1 MYSPFNR
8 ISDNRIQVMPA
19 PAAAC
24 PGVTR
29 QHAAWALVLF
39 AASLLFVLPLVAN
52 ADAGVI
58 HLGSSAAGLVSGR
71 GVTAEGPPIT
81 VPLNKSR
88 IVNLNAPATRV
99 SVANPEVADI
109 LVLNARELY
118 VVGKQLG
125 STNVV
130 VWDRK
135 KRVQRIIGV
144 EVTHDLSALKE
155 KLHRYLPGERVG
167 VESAQDTIV
176 LSGEVS
182 STQKMDAALG
192 LARTF
197 VANAEGPADEKAR
210 DAKVLNLMQVGGA
223 QQVLLEVKVAEIAR
237 TLVRRMDIDFNLFN
251 AGSPWK
257 FGAVNGGASFPDAL
271 IKDPVLGEVR
281 VPQFFDRGAWGPAI
295 PEIGYAPQDI
305 QDVGFFLQY
314 LSGDFLFEMV
324 IDAAQEDGLA
334 KVLAEPNLTTLSGQ
348 QAKFIS
354 GGEFPIPIPQDLGT
368 ITVEFKEYGVGLI
381 FVPVVLDSGL
391 ISLKVNVTVSELQ
404 FENSLQVG
412 FVEGTSSSRFFVPAL
427 TKRAANATVEVPGGQ
442 TIAIAGLINENL
454 RESVDKFPGLGDLP
468 VLGALFR
475 SQEFIKGQTELVIF
489 VTPRLAR
496 SFDPKLAKLP
506 TDDFVEPSATE
517 FYLMGR
523 LEGRSEPAASL
534 GPDREGA
541 EGKFGH
547 EL

>member
-1 MYSPFNR
+1 
-8 ISDNRIQVMPA
+8 
-19 PAAAC
+19 
-24 PGVTR
+24 
-29 QHAAWALVLF
+29 
-39 AASLLFVLPLVAN
+39 
-52 ADAGVI
+52 
-58 HLGSSAAGLVSGR
+58 
-71 GVTAEGPPIT
+71 
-81 VPLNKSR
+81 
-88 IVNLNAPATRV
+88 
-99 SVANPEVADI
+99 
-109 LVLNARELY
+109 
-118 VVGKQLG
+118 
-125 STNVV
+125 
-130 VWDRK
+130 
-135 KRVQRIIGV
+135 
-144 EVTHDLSALKE
+144 
-155 KLHRYLPGERVG
+155 
-167 VESAQDTIV
+167 
-176 LSGEVS
+176 
-182 STQKMDAALG
+182 
-192 LARTF
+192 
-197 VANAEGPADEKAR
+197 
-210 DAKVLNLMQVGGA
+210 MQVGGA

-237 TLVRRMDIDFNLFN
+237 TLVRRMDIDFNIFS

-295 PEIGYAPQDI
+295 PEIGYAPQSI

-324 IDAAQEDGLA
+324 IDAAQNNGLA

-404 FENSLQVG
+404 FDNSLQVG

-427 TKRAANATVEVPGGQ
+427 TKRAANATVEVPSGQ

-468 VLGALFR
+468 VLGPLFR

-496 SFDPKLAKLP
+496 SFDPQLAKLP

-523 LEGRSEPAASL
+523 LEGRAESAGSL

-541 EGKFGH
+541 EGRVRP
-547 EL
+547 